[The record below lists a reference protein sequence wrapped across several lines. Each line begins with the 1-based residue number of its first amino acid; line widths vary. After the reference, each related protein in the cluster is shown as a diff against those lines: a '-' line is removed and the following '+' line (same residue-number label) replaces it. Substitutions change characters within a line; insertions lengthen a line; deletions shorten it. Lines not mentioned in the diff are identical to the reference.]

1 MSTEQRIKNLES
13 RLDNLQQAFLQAQAN
28 QVPITGKVDDTANRV
43 TSIAPQTFTQTAYID
58 DTSVTFE
65 GIPSGNMTVYC
76 PVNYTTTRDGDR
88 VTVEF
93 DALTEVAE
101 ITLSII

>member
-1 MSTEQRIKNLES
+1 MDRLTLLEQRV
-13 RLDNLQQAFLQAQAN
+13 DMLQQAFLQAQAN
-28 QVPITGKVDDTANRV
+28 QVPITGKVDSTANRV
-43 TSIAPQTFTQTAYID
+43 TDITPQTFTQTASID

-65 GIPSGNMTVYC
+65 GIPSGYMTVYC